1 MKLRV
6 FALPLTLLLLA
17 GCEVR
22 VDSEEHLATDEK
34 RFQVS
39 GQPEVRLST
48 FDGAIEIRSWDKNE
62 VVVEI
67 EKRAGDE
74 KDLESIRVAAE
85 QRGNRIDV
93 DVRRRSSEDSFA
105 GIGVHISPRA
115 RLLVTLPRTVLL
127 QARTDDGAIRAEELE
142 GRIVLRSG
150 DGSIRG
156 EQLKGEL
163 DLETHDGS
171 VTIDGMEGEAV
182 VSTQDGGISVTG
194 KIAALRAKTGD
205 GSITIRAERGAEM
218 SSDWSISTDDG
229 TVTLYL
235 PRDFG
240 AEIDAETQDGR
251 VRRELDLAS
260 LVESD
265 TNNSVRGIAG
275 AGGRLLRVRS
285 GDGSISLL
293 EW

>member
-1 MKLRV
+1 MNLRAL
-6 FALPLTLLLLA
+6 ALPIGLLLLA

-22 VDSEEHLATDEK
+22 FDAEEHVATEEQ

-39 GQPEVRLST
+39 GQPEVRVST

-62 VVVEI
+62 VVVEV
-67 EKRAGDE
+67 EKRAPDA
-74 KDLESIRVAAE
+74 KALDSIRVTAE
-85 QRGNRIDV
+85 QKGNRIDV
-93 DVRRRSSEDSFA
+93 EARRPSGEDTFA

-115 RLLVTLPRTVLL
+115 RLLVTVPRTVLL
-127 QARTDDGAIRAEELE
+127 HARTDDGAIRAENLE

-156 EQLKGEL
+156 EELKGEL
-163 DLETHDGS
+163 DLETYDGS
-171 VTIDGMEGEAV
+171 VTIDSMEGQAV
-182 VSTQDGGISVTG
+182 VSTHDGGISITG
-194 KIAALRAKTGD
+194 KIASLRAKTGD

-229 TVTLYL
+229 TVALYL

-240 AEIDAETQDGR
+240 AEIDAETEDGR

-260 LVESD
+260 LVEGD
-265 TNNSVRGIAG
+265 HNNSVRGTLG